1 MANKIDNAVDA
12 IVTRLNSVHGP
23 GGTDAIFKKGVARKI
38 ILAHRVSS
46 RPVMGIVVD
55 DFWREG
61 GTTWIVN
68 LLLMLVDDAD
78 MFEDVAKITATL
90 KALAAEDGTLP
101 ANMDR
106 PKWHAWHDL
115 ATPAGSP
122 KKTGALGS
130 LRIRVQEPFLIT

>member
-1 MANKIDNAVDA
+1 VANKIDNAADV

-23 GGTDAIFKKGVARKI
+23 EGTAPIFKKLVERKI

-61 GTTWIVN
+61 TTWIVN
-68 LLLMLVDDAD
+68 LLLMLADDDDLFAT
-78 MFEDVAKITATL
+78 VAKIDATL
-90 KALAAEDGTLP
+90 EALAAENGTLP

-106 PKWHAWHDL
+106 PKWQAWHDM
-115 ATPAGSP
+115 TTHAGSP
-122 KKTGALGS
+122 KKIGAVGS
-130 LRIRVQEPFLIT
+130 LRLRVQEPLLIT